1 MSPSTTARPRC
12 GTGSRDAISR
22 PAPARARPSPRFCM
36 TVLPAR
42 LSRRLRAAGDGEA
55 GYNIVEFMLT
65 FVALIVITMILIQF
79 ALLWHARHVAQ
90 AAAQDA
96 LRTASDYQST
106 AAAGQSDGYD
116 YLHQVAPH
124 LVLNPQVA
132 VTRSATTVTVEVTGG
147 VLSVGPFHL
156 TVRESASGPV
166 ERRSP

>member
-1 MSPSTTARPRC
+1 MTERHAPEPTWPPFRPGLGLWR
-12 GTGSRDAISR
+12 
-22 PAPARARPSPRFCM
+22 
-36 TVLPAR
+36 
-42 LSRRLRAAGDGEA
+42 RRLAQRLQALGDDEA

-65 FVALIVITMILIQF
+65 FVVLIVITMILIQF

-96 LRTASDYQST
+96 LRTASDYQSS
-106 AAAGQSDGYD
+106 ASAGQSDGYD
-116 YLHQVAPH
+116 YLRQVAPH
-124 LVLNPQVA
+124 LVLSPHVT

-147 VLSVGPFHL
+147 VVSVGPFHL